1 MSESFKSAT
10 PSRDHDRFVESDS
23 TAGVLKVCNAC
34 PLPGSLEH
42 YVGNTWARE
51 QMKTG
56 ALFDAPTQ
64 LAITAALLELMKEYG
79 GELEGL
85 RVELVT
91 QLSVLH
97 F

>member
-1 MSESFKSAT
+1 M
-10 PSRDHDRFVESDS
+10 
-23 TAGVLKVCNAC
+23 
-34 PLPGSLEH
+34 LPGSLEH

-51 QMKTG
+51 AEQMKTE